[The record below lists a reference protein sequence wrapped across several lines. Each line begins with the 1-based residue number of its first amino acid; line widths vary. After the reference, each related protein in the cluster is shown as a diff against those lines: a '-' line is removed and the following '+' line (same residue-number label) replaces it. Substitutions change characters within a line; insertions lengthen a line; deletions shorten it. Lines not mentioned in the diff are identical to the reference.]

1 MEGNAFVVRSSS
13 QWQDEQMK
21 HLLPG
26 CLALVVFGAVP
37 SSAQKMKD
45 VRELHLVFQKLDD
58 DAIEC
63 GLAEDV
69 LDAAVQSPLSQ
80 NHVPVGKPWTD
91 DTKRD
96 FLPDAL
102 AVEVVV
108 LLNDDE
114 CIGNVG
120 VNMLRVVVG
129 PGGDRFGAAVWS
141 KGILLSGPRSTFPR
155 RVREALEKLTR
166 QWVAQWQQE
175 NPS

>member
-1 MEGNAFVVRSSS
+1 
-13 QWQDEQMK
+13 MK

-26 CLALVVFGAVP
+26 CLALVLLGAVP
-37 SSAQKMKD
+37 SSAQKLKD
-45 VRELHLVFQKLDD
+45 VRELHIVFQQLDG
-58 DAIEC
+58 DAVKC
-63 GLAEDV
+63 GLVEDT

-80 NHVPVGKPWTD
+80 SHVPVGKPWTD

-102 AVEVVV
+102 SVEVVV
-108 LLNDDE
+108 LSDGDE

-120 VNMLRVVVG
+120 VDMLRVVVG
-129 PGGDRFGAAVWS
+129 PGGNRFGAAVWS

-155 RVREALEKLTR
+155 RVKDALERLTR